1 MERKL
6 TDQEL
11 VRREK
16 MENIRKLGIDP
27 FGTRY
32 DRTDFA
38 LDIKKK
44 YEDIPHDAFETM
56 EDVACVAG
64 RIMFIRKMG
73 KASFFTIKDKTG
85 KIQVYIS
92 INDIGEELYSLFKTA
107 DIGDIVGVKGKIM
120 RSRFAVGKSG
130 SRVHQATAV
139 MAQLVRIGIQQ
150 HDQSVTLLHGCTQAF
165 FQAAF
170 VGSRDNHFIDH
181 HFDAVHLVAVQL
193 HAVEYLLDLAIDTDG
208 QIAFLT
214 NLLEQLLIMSL
225 TIADQRSQEVC
236 LLSLI
241 MLQNQVEHLLFG
253 VYQKIKPDKFHI
265 H

>member
-1 MERKL
+1 
-6 TDQEL
+6 
-11 VRREK
+11 
-16 MENIRKLGIDP
+16 
-27 FGTRY
+27 
-32 DRTDFA
+32 
-38 LDIKKK
+38 
-44 YEDIPHDAFETM
+44 
-56 EDVACVAG
+56 
-64 RIMFIRKMG
+64 
-73 KASFFTIKDKTG
+73 
-85 KIQVYIS
+85 
-92 INDIGEELYSLFKTA
+92 
-107 DIGDIVGVKGKIM
+107 M

-214 NLLEQLLIMSL
+214 NLLEQFLIMSL

-253 VYQKIKPDKFHI
+253 VFHHLLSAQIRVRLSRPRIKQTEKVVDLCRRTDGRTGIFVSRFLFDRDDRAQSGDLIHIRTFHI
-265 H
+265 SEEVTGIGRECLHIPALSFRKNRIKSQ